1 MQKKSLQRWIAF
13 YLAFLMLIT
22 TMIPSSFSMV
32 AKASDSSLVLL
43 ESSGW
48 LESAYVKWVPMQDAD
63 GYVVYVKKEDYEEA
77 ASLIRK

>member
-48 LESAYVKWVPMQDAD
+48 LESAYVKW
-63 GYVVYVKKEDYEEA
+63 YLCKKQMDM
-77 ASLIRK
+77 